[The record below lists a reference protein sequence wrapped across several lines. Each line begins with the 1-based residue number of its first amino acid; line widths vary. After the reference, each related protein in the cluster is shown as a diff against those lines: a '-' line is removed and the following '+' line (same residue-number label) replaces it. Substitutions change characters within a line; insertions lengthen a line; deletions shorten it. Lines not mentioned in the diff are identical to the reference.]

1 VRLGGTYIRVCT
13 HEYMHTYV
21 LHACMHT
28 YIHIHTHTHT
38 HTHIHIHTYIH
49 TYTYMHIYKY
59 TYMHICTHIHMLTYI
74 CTHTQATHI
83 WAVQLNEL
91 AAKVVLHPDDEIAG
105 LKVFC
110 RFFFKKTLLCLFF
123 STPPFFLIYSCF
135 LFPPFP
141 SISFGSLTPL
151 RSPNLLSLP
160 LPLALSSSLY
170 PPLDST

>member
-1 VRLGGTYIRVCT
+1 
-13 HEYMHTYV
+13 MHTYV

-38 HTHIHIHTYIH
+38 HTHIHIHAYIH

-110 RFFFKKTLLCLFF
+110 RFFFKKTLLCLFLH
-123 STPPFFLIYSCF
+123 PPFFFNLF
-135 LFPPFP
+135 LFSFP
-141 SISFGSLTPL
+141 SLPLDFLRFPHSPSLPQPPL
-151 RSPNLLSLP
+151 SPAPSRSLLLSLP
-160 LPLALSSSLY
+160 
-170 PPLDST
+170 PPRQHLNGYQKGRYGKWS